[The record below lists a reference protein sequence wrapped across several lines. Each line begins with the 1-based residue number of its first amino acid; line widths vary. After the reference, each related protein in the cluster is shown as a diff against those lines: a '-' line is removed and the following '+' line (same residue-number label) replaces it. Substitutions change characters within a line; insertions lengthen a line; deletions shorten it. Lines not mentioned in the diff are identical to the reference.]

1 VVRPAGT
8 VAAQTRNSTAGSA
21 DPGPGAREAL
31 NAPLFHSLVDRLA
44 DGGRFV
50 VLDLGAARTE
60 TVRLFGQYRC
70 RLDIAELADAV
81 DMLNAEESPRR
92 LRELAE
98 AALPG
103 RRRESTDLILCW
115 DLINYLKRP
124 ALTAVMEAIAI
135 RSRPGS
141 LAHALVYYSARRM
154 PQRPSCFVPLDEQR
168 IANVGAVQPERD
180 APRYSPEDLAICM
193 PRYAV
198 DRARLLKNGMQ
209 EFLFRL

>member
-1 VVRPAGT
+1 MRPAGT
-8 VAAQTRNSTAGSA
+8 VAAQIRSSAPGSSDSA
-21 DPGPGAREAL
+21 QGSREAL

-60 TVRLFGQYRC
+60 VVRLLTGHRC
-70 RLDIAELADAV
+70 RLDIADLADAV
-81 DMLNAEESPRR
+81 EMLNAEESPRR

-98 AALPG
+98 SALPA
-103 RRRESTDLILCW
+103 RRRESTDLIFCW
-115 DLINYLKRP
+115 DLINYLTRP

-154 PQRPSCFVPLDEQR
+154 PQNPSCFVPLDEQR
-168 IANVGAVQPERD
+168 IANVGPVQPERD

-193 PRYAV
+193 PRYSV